1 MKIYFVTYGSGKFK
15 YSSKRVA
22 REAISLGYFSKV
34 FVFSEKNLPSYI
46 KSSPLFYSN
55 KGGGF
60 WLWKPYVIDKVLSE
74 IDEGDIIVYSDSG
87 NELLNS
93 YKWNEYLNMLK
104 KYDSIFFQYRNNF
117 DYGWNKFNSEYNDSS
132 KLKFWTKKKA
142 VDHYKN
148 LFLSDDE
155 WLEKSKICA
164 GFIFI
169 KKNKNSQDL
178 IKEWLN
184 NMLFFPQIVCD
195 LFENEKINQIEGFS
209 QHRHDQSILSALVRY
224 YQKSNKILI
233 LDEEFETY
241 NKDQIVKTSRRI
253 DLRKSRFDIL
263 QKIKNRI
270 KSVLKNEVIKNF
282 KRKKNIFS

>member
-1 MKIYFVTYGSGKFK
+1 MKIYFITYGSGKFK
-15 YSSKRVA
+15 YSAKRISN
-22 REAISLGYFSKV
+22 EAKSLALFNDVK
-34 FVFSEKNLPSYI
+34 VFSEKDLPLNI
-46 KSSPLFYSN
+46 ISSPLFYS
-55 KGGGF
+55 KEVGF
-60 WLWKPYVIDKVLSE
+60 WLWKPYIIDKLFKE
-74 IDEGDIIVYSDSG
+74 INEGDIIVYSDAG

-93 YKWNEYLNMLK
+93 NQWKEYFNLLK
-104 KYDSIFFQYRNNF
+104 NYDSVFFQYRENF
-117 DYGWNKFNSEYNDSS
+117 DYGWNKFNSEYNDSP
-132 KLKFWTKKKA
+132 KLKFWTKKNT
-142 VDHYKN
+142 VDHFRN

-164 GFIFI
+164 GLIFI

-178 IKEWLN
+178 IKEWLS

-209 QHRHDQSILSALVRY
+209 QHRHDQSVLSALVRY

-241 NKDQIVKTSRRI
+241 SKYQIVKTSRRV

-270 KSVLKNEVIKNF
+270 KFVLKKEVIKNF
-282 KRKKNIFS
+282 KRK

>member
-1 MKIYFVTYGSGKFK
+1 MKIYFITYGSGKFS
-15 YSSKRVA
+15 YSAKRISN
-22 REAISLGYFSKV
+22 EAKSLALFNDVKI
-34 FVFSEKNLPSYI
+34 FSEKDLPLNIS
-46 KSSPLFYSN
+46 SSPLFNS
-55 KGGGF
+55 KEVGF
-60 WLWKPYVIDKVLSE
+60 WLWKPYIIDKLFKE
-74 IDEGDIIVYSDSG
+74 INEGDIIVYSDAG

-93 YKWNEYLNMLK
+93 NHWKQYFNLLK
-104 KYDSIFFQYRNNF
+104 NYDSVFFQYRENF
-117 DYGWNKFNSEYNDSS
+117 DYGWNKFNSQYNDSP
-132 KLKFWTKKKA
+132 KLKFWTKKNT
-142 VDHYKN
+142 VNHFRN

-155 WLEKSKICA
+155 WLEKSKILA
-164 GFIFI
+164 GLIFI

-209 QHRHDQSILSALVRY
+209 QHRHDQSILSILVRY

-241 NKDQIVKTSRRI
+241 SKDQIVKTSRRV
-253 DLRKSRFDIL
+253 DLRKSRWDIL

-270 KSVLKNEVIKNF
+270 KFFFNKISHKQF
-282 KRKKNIFS
+282 